1 MKSFGSVIHKGKRIC
16 VVDISNSQPYEAI
29 SVLKDGQNQ
38 ISKLTTKSA
47 LILSDITN
55 AKDGAASIKEFF
67 SYNTPYVKAFAVVGA
82 KNLRAFFL
90 KTVSTLTGRVIKPFK
105 NRNEALEWLATK

>member
-16 VVDISNSQPYEAI
+16 VVDISNSQPFDAI
-29 SVLKDGQNQ
+29 KVLNDGQNQ
-38 ISKLTTKSA
+38 ISKLTAKSA

-55 AKDGAASIKEFF
+55 AKDGAAAIKEFI

-90 KTVSTLTGRVIKPFK
+90 KTVSALTGRRCV
-105 NRNEALEWLATK
+105 